1 LRLVTRLSIRRLT
14 RATSGALRNFREAF
28 GGYDLAGESGTQA
41 EEPAIASTRTKGIP
55 YMYDLMIDQWPEA
68 GSERPVMVIGLTG
81 WMDGGHVSTGTVAY
95 LRERLEAES
104 FAEIDP
110 LDFYIFHFPITS
122 LPISVHLEDGR
133 AVVQPVSPMEFAAVF
148 RPHSKIENGVVR
160 EIQYPENLFHI
171 ARTPA
176 GVPDLVLFSGEE
188 PHIRWGAY
196 CDCIF
201 SVCEEMKIEEI
212 YFVGSVA
219 SPIPHTREPRLR
231 ASLAD
236 ESLKPKLAE
245 AGLSFSEYEGP
256 SSLITSL
263 TYHSLEVGIKTCSL
277 VVEIP
282 HYPFLDMPTYPRSI
296 QKVTSTLSDLLG
308 LSLDLTDLAAAS
320 LEADKKLNALMETN
334 EDFGELV
341 AKLEETYEYEETPGD
356 EALLRRLMESVD
368 LDEDAG
374 NQ

>member
-1 LRLVTRLSIRRLT
+1 
-14 RATSGALRNFREAF
+14 
-28 GGYDLAGESGTQA
+28 
-41 EEPAIASTRTKGIP
+41 
-55 YMYDLMIDQWPEA
+55 MYELMIDEWPEV
-68 GSERPVMVIGLTG
+68 GPDRPVMVIGLTG
-81 WMDGGHVSTGTVAY
+81 WMDGGHVSTGTLAY
-95 LRERLEAES
+95 LRERLEAQN

-110 LDFYIFHFPITS
+110 LDFYIFHFPVTS

-148 RPHSKIENGVVR
+148 RPHAKIEDGVVR

-176 GVPDLVLFSGEE
+176 GMPDLVLFNGEE

-201 SVCEEMKIEEI
+201 SVCEQMKIEEI

-231 ASLAD
+231 VSLAD

-245 AGLSFSEYEGP
+245 AGLSFSDYEGP
-256 SSLITSL
+256 SSIITSL
-263 TYHSLEVGIKTCSL
+263 IYHSLELGIKTSSL

-282 HYPFLDMPTYPRSI
+282 HYPFLEMPTYPRSI
-296 QKVTSTLSDLLG
+296 QKVTSALNDLLG
-308 LSLDLTDLAAAS
+308 LELDLTDL
-320 LEADKKLNALMETN
+320 LEASREADSKLNALMETN

-368 LDEDAG
+368 LDDDAG